1 MSDIRQ
7 FHGVIH
13 CWNDSTYTKRNRS
26 GAAPPDTPHFK
37 GVVMLGDISVADEIY
52 IVCGY
57 TDMRRSIDG
66 LCAIVQE
73 RLRMDP
79 RQRALYL
86 FCGKRCDRLKALLW
100 EGDGFLLLYKRME
113 AQGRFRWPRNSEEVR
128 TLTWQQFDWLM
139 SGLEI
144 EQPKAFKV
152 PENVD
157 NLSI

>member
-1 MSDIRQ
+1 ML
-7 FHGVIH
+7 
-13 CWNDSTYTKRNRS
+13 RN
-26 GAAPPDTPHFK
+26 TNEFK
-37 GVVMLGDISVADEIY
+37 KVY
-52 IVCGY
+52 IKCGY
-57 TDMRRSIDG
+57 TDMRKSIDG
-66 LCAIVQE
+66 LCAIVQD
-73 RLRMDP
+73 RLHMDP

-128 TLTWQQFDWLM
+128 SLTWQQFDWLM

-157 NLSI
+157 NISA